1 MPESQII
8 EYKSSWR
15 DEYLKWICGFANAQG
30 GKLYIGVDDV
40 GRVVGVQHAKRLM
53 EDIPNKIR
61 ESLGLFVKVN
71 LLSENSKEYIEI
83 SVSASPEPV
92 NYKGEYHYRM
102 GSTKQLLQGPALTHF
117 LLNKTKSK
125 WDALSVDDVEF
136 KDLDKESFDIFRR
149 EAKKSGRMT
158 VQDLAMTNEGLLDSL
173 NLTLNGKLTRAAVLL
188 FHRKPEKWFGGAYVK
203 IGFFGDGPDLRYQDE
218 IYGSLFI
225 QADRVVE
232 LIYLKYF
239 KARISYDGLIR
250 VERYPIPKD
259 AMREAVFNALMHS
272 NYDSGVP
279 IQIRIHENLVLI
291 SNDCIFPANWTA
303 ETLMQRH
310 RSEQYNP
317 KIANAFFRAGYV
329 EAWGRGIENMCK
341 LCADNAVKTEYTVH
355 PCDVML
361 EFSIPQLEI
370 SEKRP
375 NVAIGMWPE
384 KWPEKWPENAKK
396 IIQAMANDQFVT
408 ITELENLL
416 AVGHTTVKKM
426 LQEMQKEGYIRRIG
440 PDKGGYWQIVKDS

>member
-1 MPESQII
+1 MPESQNI

-15 DEYLKWICGFANAQG
+15 DDYLKWICGFANAQG
-30 GKLYIGVDDV
+30 GKLYIGIDDGGNV
-40 GRVVGVQHAKRLM
+40 CGVADSKRLM
-53 EDIPNKIR
+53 EDIPNKVR
-61 ESLGLFVKVN
+61 DALGLFVEVN
-71 LLSENSKEYIEI
+71 LLSEDSKEYIEI
-83 SVSASPEPV
+83 SVSASSEPI
-92 NYKGEYHYRM
+92 NYKGEYHYRT

-117 LLNKTKSK
+117 LLNKTKTK
-125 WDALSVDDVEF
+125 WDAVPVDGIEF

-158 VQDLAMTNEGLLDSL
+158 AQDLAMTNEELLDSL

-188 FHRKPEKWFGGAYVK
+188 FHRKPERWFGGAYVK
-203 IGFFGDGPDLRYQDE
+203 IGFFGDGPDLQYQDE
-218 IYGSLFI
+218 VYGSLFI

-239 KARISYDGLIR
+239 KAHISYDGLIR

-341 LCADNAVKTEYTVH
+341 LCAGNAVKTEYTVH

-361 EFSIPQLEI
+361 EFSIPELEVPERRPEWVTERVT
-370 SEKRP
+370 EKVTENQSIIIRE
-375 NVAIGMWPE
+375 IGKDP
-384 KWPEKWPENAKK
+384 
-396 IIQAMANDQFVT
+396 FVT
-408 ITELENLL
+408 AVRLAEVLGISLRKTKENIRKLQ
-416 AVGHTTVKKM
+416 KK
-426 LQEMQKEGYIRRIG
+426 GFIRRVG
-440 PDKGGYWQIVKDS
+440 PDKGGYWEIISLGT

>member
-1 MPESQII
+1 MPESQNI

-30 GKLYIGVDDV
+30 GKLYIGIDDGGNV
-40 GRVVGVQHAKRLM
+40 CGVADSKRLM
-53 EDIPNKIR
+53 EDIPNKVR
-61 ESLGLFVKVN
+61 DALGLFVEVN
-71 LLSENSKEYIEI
+71 LLSDDSKEYIEI
-83 SVSASPEPV
+83 SVSASSEPI
-92 NYKGEYHYRM
+92 NYKGEYHYRT

-117 LLNKTKSK
+117 LLNKTKTK
-125 WDALSVDDVEF
+125 WDAVPVDGIEF

-158 VQDLAMTNEGLLDSL
+158 AQDLAMTNEELLDSL

-188 FHRKPEKWFGGAYVK
+188 FHRKPERWFGGAYVK
-203 IGFFGDGPDLRYQDE
+203 IGFFGDGPDLQYQDE
-218 IYGSLFI
+218 VYGSLFI

-239 KARISYDGLIR
+239 KAHISYDGLIR

-279 IQIRIHENLVLI
+279 IQMRIHENLVLI

-361 EFSIPQLEI
+361 EFSIPELEVPERRPEWVTERVT
-370 SEKRP
+370 EKVTENQSIIIRE
-375 NVAIGMWPE
+375 IGKDP
-384 KWPEKWPENAKK
+384 
-396 IIQAMANDQFVT
+396 FVT
-408 ITELENLL
+408 AVRLAEVLGISLRKTKENIRKLQ
-416 AVGHTTVKKM
+416 KK
-426 LQEMQKEGYIRRIG
+426 GFIRRIG
-440 PDKGGYWQIVKDS
+440 PDKGGYWEIISPGI

>member
-1 MPESQII
+1 
-8 EYKSSWR
+8 
-15 DEYLKWICGFANAQG
+15 
-30 GKLYIGVDDV
+30 
-40 GRVVGVQHAKRLM
+40 M

-61 ESLGLFVKVN
+61 ESLGMLVDVN
-71 LLSENSKEYIEI
+71 LLSADSKEYIEI
-83 SVSASPEPV
+83 SVPASSEPI
-92 NYKGEYHYRM
+92 NYRGEYHYRS

-117 LLNKTKSK
+117 LLDRTRTK
-125 WDALSVDDVEF
+125 WDAMPVDGVEF
-136 KDLDKESFDIFRR
+136 RDLDKESFDIFRR

-158 VQDLAMTNEGLLDSL
+158 AQDLAMTNEELLDNL
-173 NLTLNGKLTRAAVLL
+173 NLTVNGKLTRAAVLL
-188 FHRKPEKWFGGAYVK
+188 FHRKPERWFGGAYVK
-203 IGFFGDGPDLRYQDE
+203 IGFFGDGPDLQYQDE

-272 NYDSGVP
+272 NYDSGVQ

-291 SNDCIFPANWTA
+291 SNDCVFPANWTA

-341 LCADNAVKTEYTVH
+341 LCVDYGVKTEYTVH

-361 EFSIPQLEI
+361 EFKI
-370 SEKRP
+370 SRLDASESVNFGTGSQKSSQ
-375 NVAIGMWPE
+375 
-384 KWPEKWPENAKK
+384 KSSQK
-396 IIQAMANDQFVT
+396 IIELIASNPSVT
-408 ITELENLL
+408 T
-416 AVGHTTVKKM
+416 
-426 LQEMQKEGYIRRIG
+426 QEMADSLGISRRAIAKAVAKLQQKGLIRRIG
-440 PDKGGYWQIVKDS
+440 PDKGGHWQITEN

>member
-1 MPESQII
+1 MPESQNI

-15 DEYLKWICGFANAQG
+15 DDYLKWICGFANAQG
-30 GKLYIGVDDV
+30 GKLYIGIDDGGNV
-40 GRVVGVQHAKRLM
+40 CGVADSKRLM
-53 EDIPNKIR
+53 EDIPNKVR
-61 ESLGLFVKVN
+61 DALGLFVEVN
-71 LLSENSKEYIEI
+71 LLSEDSKEYIEI
-83 SVSASPEPV
+83 SVSASSEPI
-92 NYKGEYHYRM
+92 NYKGEYHYRT

-117 LLNKTKSK
+117 LLNKTKTK
-125 WDALSVDDVEF
+125 WDAVPVDGIEF

-158 VQDLAMTNEGLLDSL
+158 AQDLAMTNEELLDSL
-173 NLTLNGKLTRAAVLL
+173 NLTLNGKLTRAAILL
-188 FHRKPEKWFGGAYVK
+188 FHRKPERWFGGAYVK
-203 IGFFGDGPDLRYQDE
+203 IGFFGDGPDLQYQDE
-218 IYGSLFI
+218 VYGSLFI

-239 KARISYDGLIR
+239 KAHISYDGLIR

-341 LCADNAVKTEYTVH
+341 LCAGNAVKTEYTVH

-361 EFSIPQLEI
+361 EFSIPELEVPERRPEWVTERVT
-370 SEKRP
+370 EKVTENQSIIIRE
-375 NVAIGMWPE
+375 IGKDP
-384 KWPEKWPENAKK
+384 
-396 IIQAMANDQFVT
+396 FVT
-408 ITELENLL
+408 AVRLAEVLGISLRKTKENIRKLQ
-416 AVGHTTVKKM
+416 KK
-426 LQEMQKEGYIRRIG
+426 GFIRRVG
-440 PDKGGYWQIVKDS
+440 PDKGGYWEITSRGT

>member
-1 MPESQII
+1 MPESQNV

-30 GKLYIGVDDV
+30 GKLYIGIDDGGNV
-40 GRVVGVQHAKRLM
+40 CGVADSKRLM
-53 EDIPNKIR
+53 EDIPNKVR
-61 ESLGLFVKVN
+61 DALGLFVEVN
-71 LLSENSKEYIEI
+71 LLSEDSKEYIEI
-83 SVSASPEPV
+83 SVSASSEPI
-92 NYKGEYHYRM
+92 NYKGEYHYRT

-117 LLNKTKSK
+117 LLNKTKTK
-125 WDALSVDDVEF
+125 WDAVPVDGIEF

-158 VQDLAMTNEGLLDSL
+158 AQDLAMTNEELLDSL

-188 FHRKPEKWFGGAYVK
+188 FHRKPERWFGGAYVK
-203 IGFFGDGPDLRYQDE
+203 IGFFGDGPDLQYQDE
-218 IYGSLFI
+218 VYGSLFI

-239 KARISYDGLIR
+239 KAHISYDGLIR

-341 LCADNAVKTEYTVH
+341 LCAGNAVKTEYTVH

-361 EFSIPQLEI
+361 EFSIPELEVPERRPEWVTERVT
-370 SEKRP
+370 EKVTENQSIIIRE
-375 NVAIGMWPE
+375 IGKDP
-384 KWPEKWPENAKK
+384 
-396 IIQAMANDQFVT
+396 FVT
-408 ITELENLL
+408 AARLAEVLGISLRKTKENIRKLQ
-416 AVGHTTVKKM
+416 KK
-426 LQEMQKEGYIRRIG
+426 GFIRRVG
-440 PDKGGYWQIVKDS
+440 PDKGGYWEIISRGT

>member
-1 MPESQII
+1 MPESQNV

-30 GKLYIGVDDV
+30 GKLYIGIDDGGNV
-40 GRVVGVQHAKRLM
+40 CGVADSKRLM
-53 EDIPNKIR
+53 EDIPNKVR
-61 ESLGLFVKVN
+61 DALGLFVEVN
-71 LLSENSKEYIEI
+71 LLSEDSKEYIEI
-83 SVSASPEPV
+83 SVSASSEPI
-92 NYKGEYHYRM
+92 NYKGEYHYRT

-117 LLNKTKSK
+117 LLNKTKTK
-125 WDALSVDDVEF
+125 WDAVPVDGIEF

-158 VQDLAMTNEGLLDSL
+158 AQDLAMTNEELLDSL
-173 NLTLNGKLTRAAVLL
+173 NLTVNGKLTRAAVLL
-188 FHRKPEKWFGGAYVK
+188 FHRKPERWFGGAYVK
-203 IGFFGDGPDLRYQDE
+203 IGFFGDGPDLQYQDE
-218 IYGSLFI
+218 VYGSLFI

-239 KARISYDGLIR
+239 KAHISYDGLIR

-341 LCADNAVKTEYTVH
+341 LCAGNAVKTEYTVH

-361 EFSIPQLEI
+361 EFSIPELEVPERRPEWVTERVT
-370 SEKRP
+370 EKVTENQSIIIRE
-375 NVAIGMWPE
+375 IGKDP
-384 KWPEKWPENAKK
+384 
-396 IIQAMANDQFVT
+396 FVT
-408 ITELENLL
+408 AVRLAEVLGISLRKTKENIRKLQ
-416 AVGHTTVKKM
+416 KK
-426 LQEMQKEGYIRRIG
+426 GFIRRIG
-440 PDKGGYWQIVKDS
+440 PDKGGYWEIISPGI

>member
-1 MPESQII
+1 MPESQNV

-30 GKLYIGVDDV
+30 GKLYIGIDDGGNV
-40 GRVVGVQHAKRLM
+40 CGVADSKRLM
-53 EDIPNKIR
+53 EDIPNKVR
-61 ESLGLFVKVN
+61 DALGLFVEVN
-71 LLSENSKEYIEI
+71 LLSEDSKEYIEI
-83 SVSASPEPV
+83 SVSASSEPI
-92 NYKGEYHYRM
+92 NYKGEYHYRT

-117 LLNKTKSK
+117 LLNKTKTK
-125 WDALSVDDVEF
+125 WDAVPVDGIEF

-158 VQDLAMTNEGLLDSL
+158 AQDLAMTNEELLDSL

-188 FHRKPEKWFGGAYVK
+188 FHRKPERWFGGAYVK
-203 IGFFGDGPDLRYQDE
+203 IGFFGDGPDLQYQDE
-218 IYGSLFI
+218 VYGSLFI

-239 KARISYDGLIR
+239 KAHISYDGLIR

-341 LCADNAVKTEYTVH
+341 LCAGNAVKTEYTVH

-361 EFSIPQLEI
+361 EFSIPELEVPERRPEWVTERVT
-370 SEKRP
+370 EKVTENQSIIIRE
-375 NVAIGMWPE
+375 IGKDP
-384 KWPEKWPENAKK
+384 
-396 IIQAMANDQFVT
+396 FVT
-408 ITELENLL
+408 AVRLAEVLGISLRKTKENIRKLQ
-416 AVGHTTVKKM
+416 KK
-426 LQEMQKEGYIRRIG
+426 GFIRRIG
-440 PDKGGYWQIVKDS
+440 PDKGGYWEIISPGI